1 MKKNKIIRSK
11 RTVRRHEKCEQ
22 YSLFSVEADDMK
34 VENQSFSIR
43 RFIKDMPFT
52 IKL

>member
-1 MKKNKIIRSK
+1 MKNDKKIRSK
-11 RTVRRHEKCEQ
+11 RIVRPQEKCEQ
-22 YSLFSVEADDMK
+22 YSLFSLKTDNIK
-34 VENQSFSIR
+34 VENRPFSIR